1 MLELAGRDDLSLSDD
16 DSEPPN
22 AAFRVPD
29 PEAGGGWVAV
39 LYTQAV
45 APPSIPGPWRNYGG
59 GGIGPKQ
66 ILWVNGHGEWGYS
79 EHHVDDESSLYD
91 MNGSLEA
98 LRKSIC
104 PVREI
109 EGFEMIPEEYLKRAL
124 EWNAEEGWPLERLVA
139 LAQGDFEVDNP
150 AMKYWR

>member
-29 PEAGGGWVAV
+29 LEAGGGWVAV

-59 GGIGPKQ
+59 GGIGSK
-66 ILWVNGHGEWGYS
+66 
-79 EHHVDDESSLYD
+79 
-91 MNGSLEA
+91 
-98 LRKSIC
+98 
-104 PVREI
+104 
-109 EGFEMIPEEYLKRAL
+109 
-124 EWNAEEGWPLERLVA
+124 
-139 LAQGDFEVDNP
+139 
-150 AMKYWR
+150 

>member
-1 MLELAGRDDLSLSDD
+1 
-16 DSEPPN
+16 
-22 AAFRVPD
+22 
-29 PEAGGGWVAV
+29 
-39 LYTQAV
+39 
-45 APPSIPGPWRNYGG
+45 
-59 GGIGPKQ
+59 
-66 ILWVNGHGEWGYS
+66 
-79 EHHVDDESSLYD
+79 

-98 LRKSIC
+98 LRKSIR